1 MPAKLS
7 VKTKLGLMTDSL
19 SKCVG
24 VGYKLGRYM
33 QWLQLQAACVGM
45 GLTHFVAA
53 TMADLN
59 RARDALGSL

>member
-24 VGYKLGRYM
+24 VGVGYKLGRYM
-33 QWLQLQAACVGM
+33 QWLQL
-45 GLTHFVAA
+45 
-53 TMADLN
+53 
-59 RARDALGSL
+59 